1 MTEDRPPP
9 SDCPQ
14 SQKVM
19 PSSSSMLSIRARDST
34 RTPLPRMR
42 GPAGLEGLL
51 NDNARPPPPGRR
63 PDGPGQSGGAQG
75 AAVGQEIVD
84 EQDPFPGCRN
94 SLETKMG

>member
-34 RTPLPRMR
+34 RTPLPRM
-42 GPAGLEGLL
+42 GAPPGWKAFSMTMPAPHHLGAGLMDQV
-51 NDNARPPPPGRR
+51 N
-63 PDGPGQSGGAQG
+63 QGAQG